1 MQSDCDIY
9 LAAILLDPRDRPR
22 LCHGSQYFPSTKLRI
37 PPSIWRCLHGF
48 GAVRGMQPY
57 SHSSFPD
64 RKLTCFHSR
73 PPHVTLSV
81 GSDPRDGPP
90 WLLIINRDYSVRQ
103 DSASVMVFRS
113 MYPELLANYKPPSVF
128 APGYNAGFDHQQCLN
143 MVVSNGIRPPQTT
156 KF

>member
-1 MQSDCDIY
+1 MQCDCDIY

-57 SHSSFPD
+57 CRSPFPD
-64 RKLTCFHSR
+64 RKLTCFLSR

-81 GSDPRDGPP
+81 SSDPRDGPP
-90 WLLIINRDYSVRQ
+90 WLRVINRDYSVR
-103 DSASVMVFRS
+103 FRFAKDRCS
-113 MYPELLANYKPPSVF
+113 DRCTQSCWPIVNR